1 MKELL
6 FGILGFFAVGIGI
19 IIAFVNKFSKK
30 TYNTK
35 EVEILKLEDVII
47 FFKKKEI
54 FDKLVSNDNL
64 IAVAIKEKNKL
75 KSDKYSYNI
84 LLTLYDEKTE
94 DILTIDNCTL
104 MFKAKDIDNDLKNAF
119 GNKDMIVL
127 N

>member
-35 EVEILKLEDVII
+35 EVEILKMEDVII

-54 FDKLVSNDNL
+54 FDKLKSNDNFL
-64 IAVAIKEKNKL
+64 AVAIKENKKDYYQIVCTIYD
-75 KSDKYSYNI
+75 KSKEEVLNFN
-84 LLTLYDEKTE
+84 
-94 DILTIDNCTL
+94 NCTL

>member
-19 IIAFVNKFSKK
+19 IIAITNKFSKK
-30 TYNTK
+30 LYNVK
-35 EVEILKLEDVII
+35 EVDILKMEDVII

-54 FDKLVSNDNL
+54 LDKLKSNNNFL
-64 IAVAIKEKNKL
+64 AVAIKENKKDYYQIVFAIYD
-75 KSDKYSYNI
+75 KSKEEFLD
-84 LLTLYDEKTE
+84 
-94 DILTIDNCTL
+94 IDNCAL
-104 MFKAKDIDNDLKNAF
+104 MFKAKDIDTDLKNAF